1 MSAQPPSERNFSAL
15 GTYDLTMPGTM
26 VADSRKLWILHAFDQ
41 RTQSTVASNEKEE
54 EEEEEEEDACA
65 HCLLPASSIP
75 SFRQGRIL
83 ARPRWQQARYK
94 LL

>member
-1 MSAQPPSERNFSAL
+1 
-15 GTYDLTMPGTM
+15 M
-26 VADSRKLWILHAFDQ
+26 VADCRKVRILHAFDQ
-41 RTQSTVASNEKEE
+41 RTQSTVASNEK

-75 SFRQGRIL
+75 SFRQGRIPV
-83 ARPRWQQARYK
+83 RPRWQQARYK